1 MWWQARGRGSRHRAR
16 HNDLVE
22 LIEQRKAELRAT
34 VRASRAARDPQAR
47 AAVAAGV
54 MSQFES
60 MAEFTCLQAGAV
72 ISAYVSFGSEPGTA
86 ALLEQARG
94 REITVLL
101 PRLEADTVL
110 GWVPY
115 DGPHGLAP
123 QGPMGI
129 ACPTGAP
136 LGFGAAPLLTAA
148 LVVLPALAAD
158 ARGARC
164 GRGAGWYDRALADL
178 PLHSDG
184 GPLRVVVVHDDEV
197 VEQVPTLDHDAPI
210 DVVVTDRRVI
220 RVAH

>member
-1 MWWQARGRGSRHRAR
+1 MAG
-16 HNDLVE
+16 VE
-22 LIEQRKAELRAT
+22 LIEQRKAQLRGA
-34 VRASRAARDPQAR
+34 VRASRARRDPAAR
-47 AAVAAGV
+47 AAVADGV
-54 MSQFES
+54 LAQLES
-60 MAEFTCLQAGAV
+60 MAEFASLRAGAV

-94 REITVLL
+94 RTITVLL
-101 PRLEADTVL
+101 PRLEADNVL
-110 GWVPY
+110 GWVVY
-115 DGPHGLAP
+115 DGADGLAP

-129 ACPTGAP
+129 PCPTGVPVGYGATP
-136 LGFGAAPLLTAA
+136 LVTAE

-178 PLHSDG
+178 PLHADG

-197 VEQVPTLDHDAPI
+197 VDEVPTLDHDAPV